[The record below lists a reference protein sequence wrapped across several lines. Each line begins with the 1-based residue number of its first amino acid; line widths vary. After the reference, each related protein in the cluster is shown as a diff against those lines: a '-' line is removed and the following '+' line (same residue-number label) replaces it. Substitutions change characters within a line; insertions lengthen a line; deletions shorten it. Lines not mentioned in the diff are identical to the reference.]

1 MGQTITRVRRRAGF
15 LRVARVTRKSDAF
28 AHAMMAED
36 VEKEKLFERAAEA
49 HSAHVANE
57 QVAG

>member
-1 MGQTITRVRRRAGF
+1 
-15 LRVARVTRKSDAF
+15 
-28 AHAMMAED
+28 MAED